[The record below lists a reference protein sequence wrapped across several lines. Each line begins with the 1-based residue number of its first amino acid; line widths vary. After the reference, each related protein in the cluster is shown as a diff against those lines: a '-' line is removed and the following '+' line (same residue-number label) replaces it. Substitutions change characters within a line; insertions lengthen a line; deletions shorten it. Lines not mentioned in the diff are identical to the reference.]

1 VGDVNIDTS
10 SLATTGSNTFNGNQT
25 INGSIIL
32 DNGAVIKDTPNKGIS
47 FGYFIVAPLCVQ
59 FFGSYQISKDVE
71 NYLKETVSMY
81 NISLLN
87 NAINYKLFHSNK
99 KREINESRT
108 LKLINIGSFVPKKN
122 QQLLLK
128 IAQKLK
134 EKGVAFEIN
143 LLGDGD
149 MRVSMEKESATMNL
163 TDNLIFHGNVNYV
176 EQNLWQ
182 SDIYVHVANYEPLG
196 LVLIEAMAAGLPI
209 ITLDGKGNRDLI
221 EEGKNGYMVFE
232 EDADTFADMIVSLWS
247 DEKRYI
253 SISQYAQV
261 FAQRYNIDT
270 YVTQLIQL
278 YQS

>member
-1 VGDVNIDTS
+1 
-10 SLATTGSNTFNGNQT
+10 
-25 INGSIIL
+25 
-32 DNGAVIKDTPNKGIS
+32 
-47 FGYFIVAPLCVQ
+47 
-59 FFGSYQISKDVE
+59 
-71 NYLKETVSMY
+71 MY